1 MGAIE
6 ASVSYWNSAVSPQ
19 QMEFC
24 VSGGDWPNQLISE
37 SWKAGAD
44 REK

>member
-1 MGAIE
+1 MGPIE
-6 ASVSYWNSAVSPQ
+6 EPVSYWNSAVSPP